1 MFFYQFVSGRLTTK
15 YVRFSLWM
23 LCVVYVI
30 CGDEHWTALTE
41 LNKCYRELK
50 VFVLRDIGLFPL
62 IIPGGLRNHIDGWM
76 LSYLLFV
83 KFVYKNKCSCALGLC
98 LPSHMYTS
106 FSLLLSGIILELL
119 YGYGVHVTLGLLV
132 YVQEIWHLCGTCTS
146 CSVSGSEYY
155 TFVPILR
162 RLDNK

>member
-1 MFFYQFVSGRLTTK
+1 MIFYQFVSGRLTTK

-41 LNKCYRELK
+41 LNKCYKELK

-83 KFVYKNKCSCALGLC
+83 KFVYKNKCSCAPGLC

-106 FSLLLSGIILELL
+106 LSLYIIRYNTGIIIWIWGTYNIRLA
-119 YGYGVHVTLGLLV
+119 GLCSRNMAFV
-132 YVQEIWHLCGTCTS
+132 WYMYVMFS
-146 CSVSGSEYY
+146 
-155 TFVPILR
+155 
-162 RLDNK
+162 

>member
-1 MFFYQFVSGRLTTK
+1 MVFYQFVSGRLTTK

-41 LNKCYRELK
+41 LNKCYKELK

-83 KFVYKNKCSCALGLC
+83 KFVYKK
-98 LPSHMYTS
+98 
-106 FSLLLSGIILELL
+106 
-119 YGYGVHVTLGLLV
+119 
-132 YVQEIWHLCGTCTS
+132 
-146 CSVSGSEYY
+146 
-155 TFVPILR
+155 
-162 RLDNK
+162 

>member
-1 MFFYQFVSGRLTTK
+1 
-15 YVRFSLWM
+15 M

-41 LNKCYRELK
+41 LNKCYKKLK

-62 IIPGGLRNHIDGWM
+62 IIPGGLRNHTEGWM

-83 KFVYKNKCSCALGLC
+83 KFVYKNKCSCAPGLC
-98 LPSHMYTS
+98 LPSHTINVAALRVCACRHTCIRRLV
-106 FSLLLSGIILELL
+106 FILSGIILELL

-132 YVQEIWHLCGTCTS
+132 YVREIWHLCGTCTS

-162 RLDNK
+162 SLDNK

>member
-1 MFFYQFVSGRLTTK
+1 MVFYQFVSGRLTTK

-41 LNKCYRELK
+41 LNKCYKEPK

-83 KFVYKNKCSCALGLC
+83 KFVYKNKCSCAPGLC
-98 LPSHMYTS
+98 FPSHMYTS
-106 FSLLLSGIILELL
+106 FSLYIFRYNTGII
-119 YGYGVHVTLGLLV
+119 
-132 YVQEIWHLCGTCTS
+132 IWIWGTCNIRLAGL
-146 CSVSGSEYY
+146 CSRNMA
-155 TFVPILR
+155 FVWYMYVMFS
-162 RLDNK
+162 